1 MVLVLKKIFEKQIN
15 RISKYTLLVLIFS
28 PVLVISPSYADTLFE
43 VTGGVSRFALDVDSK
58 RGTQIED
65 DSNATS
71 FSIAAYRSSTS
82 TTSWGAVFEVTSA
95 LGRDEE
101 LPGSGRML
109 GFRFAD
115 YLVKIND
122 DSAYELYAGF
132 AQFDWLKKA
141 NGYYFGANYRY
152 DLFGEKSGLM
162 LDTKYYQDLAYDSP
176 TGDDIVDGFQTSLK
190 FYYQF

>member
-1 MVLVLKKIFEKQIN
+1 MKKINKLTASALIALLAIN
-15 RISKYTLLVLIFS
+15 SPAALSETTLEL
-28 PVLVISPSYADTLFE
+28 
-43 VTGGVSRFALDVDSK
+43 TGGLGQYALDIDSK
-58 RGTQIED
+58 RGIQVED
-65 DSNATS
+65 DSDAFN
-71 FSIAAYRSSTS
+71 FSVAAYRTSTA
-82 TTSWGAVFEVTSA
+82 TTSWGAVFEVSIPS
-95 LGRDEE
+95 GRDDA

-115 YLVKIND
+115 YLSKIND
-122 DSAYELYAGF
+122 NSAYELYAGF

-162 LDTKYYQDLAYDSP
+162 LDAKYYQDLAYDSP

>member
-1 MVLVLKKIFEKQIN
+1 MNKIVKLTIITLMAMFAIINPAVQAETTFE
-15 RISKYTLLVLIFS
+15 L
-28 PVLVISPSYADTLFE
+28 A
-43 VTGGVSRFALDVDSK
+43 GGLGQYALDIDSK
-58 RGTQIED
+58 RGLQVED
-65 DSNATS
+65 DSDAFN
-71 FSIAAYRSSTS
+71 FSVAAYRSSTA
-82 TTSWGAVFEVTSA
+82 TTSWGAVFEVSTPS
-95 LGRDEE
+95 GRDDDS

-115 YLVKIND
+115 YLSQINEN
-122 DSAYELYAGF
+122 SAYEVYMGF

-162 LDTKYYQDLAYDSP
+162 LDAKYYQDLAYDSA